1 MPFDTKQLER
11 VTYFQI
17 LLYFPSMSVFPFFF
31 SCSFSFFWSGH
42 WRRNWQLFESYA
54 TCGRFF
60 LQWND
65 LFQII
70 FESLAARGHSQSNF
84 FPEDLGE
91 LFRCWHVDMNRFEQ
105 LREQQRLDSSS
116 CYEKDLLIL
125 ICFDF
130 FHHCYSVATE
140 YVKKV
145 NNFQR
150 VYFLFHKTKTE
161 ADLRGNG
168 EES

>member
-1 MPFDTKQLER
+1 
-11 VTYFQI
+11 
-17 LLYFPSMSVFPFFF
+17 MSVFPFFF
-31 SCSFSFFWSGH
+31 SCPFSFFGVVSDTETGNYLKATPLVEDFSYSGMIYFK
-42 WRRNWQLFESYA
+42 LF
-54 TCGRFF
+54 
-60 LQWND
+60 LNP
-65 LFQII
+65 
-70 FESLAARGHSQSNF
+70 SLLRGHSQSNC

-91 LFRCWHVDMNRFEQ
+91 LFRCGHVDMNRFEQ

-125 ICFDF
+125 MCFDF
-130 FHHCYSVATE
+130 FHHCYSVANE

-150 VYFLFHKTKTE
+150 VYFLFHK